1 MSCGSLDEEECLAL
15 CDEEGC
21 SIVAPTSFMRTLKLG
36 MYFVLWFALSTGY
49 NIENKAS
56 IRSSSS
62 LSDCLRGAR
71 AARSPDGWLLLSL
84 LTGSLFVIPLW
95 LTGSLEL
102 RGAACPLFSE
112 LTCVSLAQ
120 IVKASEPVFT
130 CGLSALLLGQTV
142 SPLTAISLIPI
153 VAGVALASVG
163 SAASHVCWISS
174 I

>member
-71 AARSPDGWLLLSL
+71 AARSPDGWLLLRCAS
-84 LTGSLFVIPLW
+84 TRSRCRGSSRL
-95 LTGSLEL
+95 
-102 RGAACPLFSE
+102 AACSPAPCSSSR
-112 LTCVSLAQ
+112 CGSPVSG
-120 IVKASEPVFT
+120 SR
-130 CGLSALLLGQTV
+130 LSSQVRL
-142 SPLTAISLIPI
+142 PP
-153 VAGVALASVG
+153 
-163 SAASHVCWISS
+163 
-174 I
+174 